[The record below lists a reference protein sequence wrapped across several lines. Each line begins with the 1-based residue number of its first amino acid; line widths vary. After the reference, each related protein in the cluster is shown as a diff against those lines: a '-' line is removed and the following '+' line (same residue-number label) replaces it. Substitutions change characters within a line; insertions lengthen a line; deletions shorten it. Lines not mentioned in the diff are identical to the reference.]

1 MPSGLG
7 FSDMLVVAALDVG
20 LPLLV
25 SVPVD
30 VTFFEFLKRRS
41 ISWNCCGESPL
52 AVTFVAGRD

>member
-1 MPSGLG
+1 
-7 FSDMLVVAALDVG
+7 MLVVAALDVG

-30 VTFFEFLKRRS
+30 VTFFEFLNRRS
-41 ISWNCCGESPL
+41 IIWNCCGESPL

>member
-7 FSDMLVVAALDVG
+7 FNDMLLVAALDVG
-20 LPLLV
+20 LLD